1 MDYKRREE
9 IFAKEALHIR
19 DVMELYGM
27 KYVTA
32 AKLIRDMK
40 IKRQIQGRPLRIN
53 VDGYIHTA
61 DYLEEIGFD
70 PINPGERY
78 CKKKEK
84 STGERYLEER
94 STPSTRKSVCLSE
107 NESKK

>member
-9 IFAKEALHIR
+9 LFAKEALHIS
-19 DVMELYGM
+19 DIQELFGM
-27 KYVTA
+27 KYDCA
-32 AKLIRDMK
+32 AKIIRDMK
-40 IKRQIQGRPLRIN
+40 LKRQIQGRSLRLD

-70 PINPGERY
+70 PTAPGERY

-84 STGERYLEER
+84 SAGERYFEK
-94 STPSTRKSVCLSE
+94 TPTKRKSLCV
-107 NESKK
+107 

>member
-1 MDYKRREE
+1 MDYKKREE
-9 IFAKEALHIR
+9 IFSKEALHVSDIQI
-19 DVMELYGM
+19 LFGM
-27 KYVTA
+27 KYGTA

-53 VDGYIHTA
+53 VEGYIHTA
-61 DYLEEIGFD
+61 DYLEEIGMD
-70 PINPGERY
+70 PCNPGDRY
-78 CKKKEK
+78 CKKKED

-107 NESKK
+107 NENKK